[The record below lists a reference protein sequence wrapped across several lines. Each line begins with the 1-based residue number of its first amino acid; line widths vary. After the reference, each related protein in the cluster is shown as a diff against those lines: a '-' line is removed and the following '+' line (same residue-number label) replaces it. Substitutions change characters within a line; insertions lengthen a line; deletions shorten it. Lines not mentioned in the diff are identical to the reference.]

1 MKRAAFT
8 FLLSVFLLT
17 FFTASCFASGDEVTA
32 TVGGEATVV
41 DGEREAIIREVIEAL
56 LDGGDGIFEGNS
68 RWEVCAA
75 WVRSNLGEIIA
86 GIAGIITLAG
96 SLLILFK
103 TNPKFG
109 KSIDQFKSVCGGW
122 FKTISDGF
130 SSVKASCSDIRDTAD
145 ETSRE
150 VKALKAALLTLI
162 DSYEDVIKLSGA
174 DEGKKEIY
182 IGKIEAAKAELKDEE

>member
-1 MKRAAFT
+1 MKRVIFT
-8 FLLSVFLLT
+8 FLLSVLL
-17 FFTASCFASGDEVTA
+17 FAVFAVSCFAVGDEITEA
-32 TVGGEATVV
+32 VGIEATVF

-86 GIAGIITLAG
+86 GIAGVITLVG
-96 SLLILFK
+96 SLLILLK

-145 ETSRE
+145 RTSRE
-150 VKALKAALLTLI
+150 VKALKAALITMI